1 MEATYRICVTVWRR
15 DTKDTAI
22 ARKYRGCRP
31 HMDRGPNK
39 CARMKKLTNYKF
51 KIGDYFELTDPLFSP
66 EGRGVMVEKVTDD
79 IGRQHPES

>member
-1 MEATYRICVTVWRR
+1 MLLGSVSLINTDEEQ
-15 DTKDTAI
+15 
-22 ARKYRGCRP
+22 P
-31 HMDRGPNK
+31 
-39 CARMKKLTNYKF
+39 NYKF